1 MTLKSRSLLSGHSLE
16 MAPSIPP
23 LIRLPVVFHCISCI
37 VFEIKREIGRQRH
50 LSAHCALKVLRIRNS
65 RKPQTVLSI
74 IKCVYL
80 FTAMKVVV
88 MVTDVNLFVNKI
100 S

>member
-1 MTLKSRSLLSGHSLE
+1 MTLKSRSLLAGHSLE

-50 LSAHCALKVLRIRNS
+50 HCALKILRIRNS

-88 MVTDVNLFVNKI
+88 MVTDVNLFVDKI